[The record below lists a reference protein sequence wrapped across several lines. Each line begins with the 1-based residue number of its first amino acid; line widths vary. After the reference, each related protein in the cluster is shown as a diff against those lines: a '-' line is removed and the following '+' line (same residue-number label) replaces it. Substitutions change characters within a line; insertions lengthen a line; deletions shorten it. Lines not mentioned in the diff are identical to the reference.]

1 MVAAMRKLLL
11 VLNAV
16 LRDQVPWQSVSAIAA
31 PNEA

>member
-11 VLNAV
+11 VLNIV
-16 LRDQVPWQSVSAIAA
+16 LRNQIPWQPGSANA

>member
-16 LRDQVPWQSVSAIAA
+16 LRDQVPWQPVSATAA